1 MNLSGVNGKTIVVTR
16 SVDDSVEEFS
26 RLTELGAKLIHFPTL
41 EYKPVDDWS
50 SFDNVI
56 SGKEEIDFIVFT
68 SGNSVKYF
76 SKRCEE
82 KNLNLNFEK
91 TRIVAVG
98 NKTARACAQINLPV
112 SAVPEEYSV
121 EGLSS
126 YFEKMNVTGK
136 SIFIPGSEL
145 SRKDLAENLR
155 AKGNKVFAAP
165 IYKVGLPKESIVEKN
180 LAIIKN
186 EKPDVFV
193 FTSPSTFRNFLEIL
207 KITEPQKYFDDYVV
221 AVIGSTTK
229 KDVESC
235 GVKVKVMPSVFTIEK
250 LVDELI
256 EYFNLNLKTGE

>member
-26 RLTELGAKLIHFPTL
+26 GLAEQGAKLIHFPTL
-41 EYKPVDDWS
+41 EYKPVDDWN

-56 SGKEEIDFIVFT
+56 SGKDEIDFIVFT

-82 KNLNLNFEK
+82 KNINLNFDK

-98 NKTARACAQINLPV
+98 KKTARACAQFNLPV
-112 SAVPEEYSV
+112 YAVPEEYSSK
-121 EGLSS
+121 GLNN

-136 SIFIPGSEL
+136 NIFIPGSEL
-145 SRKDLAENLR
+145 SRKDLAESLR
-155 AKGNKVFAAP
+155 ARGNTVFDVP
-165 IYKVGLPKESIVEKN
+165 IYKVGLPEESIVEKN

-186 EKPDVFV
+186 VKPDAFV

-207 KITEPQKYFDDYVV
+207 KIADPQKYFDDYVV

-229 KDVESC
+229 KEIESY
-235 GVKVKVMPSVFTIEK
+235 GIKVKVMPSDFTIEK

-256 EYFNLNLKTGE
+256 KYFDLN